1 MFPYRQIENQEVMWL
16 SSHCFI
22 KDDDCYNEDISQE
35 TNNYDQRKQDW
46 NNDWNHCRQDFQILI
61 NFISISSQREIRL
74 GIIHNSEKKNIET
87 Y

>member
-35 TNNYDQRKQDW
+35 TKQI
-46 NNDWNHCRQDFQILI
+46 Q
-61 NFISISSQREIRL
+61 
-74 GIIHNSEKKNIET
+74 KK
-87 Y
+87 

>member
-46 NNDWNHCRQDFQILI
+46 NNDWNHCRQDF
-61 NFISISSQREIRL
+61 
-74 GIIHNSEKKNIET
+74 
-87 Y
+87 